1 MKKNS
6 AAFTLIKT
14 LTMSEKRY
22 FKIFSERHIIGE
34 RNKYVLLFEE
44 LDKSNTEDD
53 KAIKNSLKKAGV
65 HAVFLS
71 ADRNYLY
78 QLILASLNGFHDSRT
93 YNLEIKEA
101 LLSIEILFHKGL
113 YQECLKL
120 IAKTETLAEECENFQ
135 LMIDVLMWK
144 KRCSGYSLGLQKA
157 AEVNLSIDKYIAL
170 LNNLKS
176 ITDLYYRSNLLQAG
190 NEKFSKGDVLKK
202 FERILQQ
209 PELKNER
216 NALSF
221 SAKVYYHLI
230 YSNYYRYLDNQSK
243 ELRHLEQLVALIH
256 QSKTYAVEYPL
267 DYISIYDRLLS
278 SKKFFHSDSFF
289 KDIEAL
295 NAFAHKAHIRKDVV
309 QQRVFIHTHTHELE
323 YYYINHRYQQGLA
336 KTKAIE
342 KEILKLN
349 MDIEPYHMLY
359 FYSLQALIL
368 TCVGEFTG
376 ALRFINKV
384 LNDFK
389 PDQRP
394 AIYLRG
400 EMLNAIIHYELN
412 NYTLVTS
419 QTKHA
424 LKKNAT
430 QKLLSPAEEKLLKVL
445 LKLCASKTLTYKIEN
460 ALLQALLAETK
471 AAPDNAMQFADKW
484 IAARLKRK
492 TVSDLF
498 K

>member
-1 MKKNS
+1 MKKSS
-6 AAFTLIKT
+6 AVFTLIKT

-22 FKIFSERHIIGE
+22 FKIFSERHIIGG

-44 LDKSNTEDD
+44 LDKRITEND
-53 KAIKNSLKKAGV
+53 AEIKNSLKKAGV
-65 HAVFLS
+65 NADFLS
-71 ADRNYLY
+71 ADKNYLY
-78 QLILASLNGFHDSRT
+78 QLILGSLNGFHDSRT

-113 YQECLKL
+113 YTECLKL
-120 IAKTETLAEECENFQ
+120 IAKTETLAEACENFQ

-157 AEVNLSIDKYIAL
+157 AEVNLSIDKYITL

-190 NEKFSKGDVLKK
+190 NEKFSKKSVLKK

-209 PELKNER
+209 PELESDK

-230 YSNYYRYLDNQSK
+230 YSNYYRYLNNQLK
-243 ELRHLEQLVALIH
+243 ELQHLQQLVELIH
-256 QSKTYAVEYPL
+256 RSKTYAVEYPL

-278 SKKFFHSDSFF
+278 SKKFFAPSSFF
-289 KDIEAL
+289 KDIDTL

-323 YYYINHRYQQGLA
+323 YYFINHHYQKALD
-336 KTKAIE
+336 KTKSIE

-359 FYSLQALIL
+359 FYYLHALIL

-376 ALRFINKV
+376 ALNFINKV
-384 LNDFK
+384 LNNFS
-389 PDQRP
+389 PAHRP

-400 EMLNAIIHYELN
+400 ELLNAIIHYELK
-412 NYTLVTS
+412 NYRIVASLA
-419 QTKHA
+419 KHA
-424 LKKNAT
+424 LKKN
-430 QKLLSPAEEKLLKVL
+430 QSHKLLNPIEENLLRVL
-445 LKLCASKTLTYKIEN
+445 LKLATSKTLSYKEET
-460 ALLQALLAETK
+460 ALLQPLLTEIET
-471 AAPDNAMQFADKW
+471 APDNAMQFADKW
-484 IAARLKRK
+484 IAAHLKRK
-492 TVSDLF
+492 TVSELF

>member
-1 MKKNS
+1 M
-6 AAFTLIKT
+6 
-14 LTMSEKRY
+14 
-22 FKIFSERHIIGE
+22 
-34 RNKYVLLFEE
+34 
-44 LDKSNTEDD
+44 
-53 KAIKNSLKKAGV
+53 
-65 HAVFLS
+65 
-71 ADRNYLY
+71 
-78 QLILASLNGFHDSRT
+78 
-93 YNLEIKEA
+93 
-101 LLSIEILFHKGL
+101 
-113 YQECLKL
+113 
-120 IAKTETLAEECENFQ
+120 
-135 LMIDVLMWK
+135 
-144 KRCSGYSLGLQKA
+144 
-157 AEVNLSIDKYIAL
+157 
-170 LNNLKS
+170 
-176 ITDLYYRSNLLQAG
+176 
-190 NEKFSKGDVLKK
+190 LKK

-230 YSNYYRYLDNQSK
+230 YSNYYRYLDNQAK

-359 FYSLQALIL
+359 FYYLHALIL
-368 TCVGEFTG
+368 TCVGEFAG

-430 QKLLSPAEEKLLKVL
+430 QKLLSQAEEKLLKVL
-445 LKLCASKTLTYKIEN
+445 LKLCASKNITYKTEN
-460 ALLQALLAETK
+460 ALLQPLLAETK
-471 AAPDNAMQFADKW
+471 AAPDNAMQFAPW
-484 IAARLKRK
+484 A
-492 TVSDLF
+492 
-498 K
+498 

>member
-6 AAFTLIKT
+6 AAFALIKT

-44 LDKSNTEDD
+44 LDKRSTEDD
-53 KAIKNSLKKAGV
+53 NAIKNSLKKAGV
-65 HAVFLS
+65 HVGFIS
-71 ADRNYLY
+71 ADKNYLY

-120 IAKTETLAEECENFQ
+120 IAKTEALAQECENFQ

-190 NEKFSKGDVLKK
+190 NEKFSKGEVLKK
-202 FERILQQ
+202 FGRILQQ

-230 YSNYYRYLDNQSK
+230 YSNYYRYLDKQAK

-323 YYYINHRYQQGLA
+323 YYYIYHRYQQALS

-359 FYSLQALIL
+359 FYYMHALIL
-368 TCVGEFTG
+368 TCVGEFSG

-389 PDQRP
+389 PDHRP
-394 AIYLRG
+394 AIYLQG
-400 EMLNAIIHYELN
+400 EMLNAIIHYEMN

-419 QTKHA
+419 QAKHA
-424 LKKNAT
+424 LKKNDT
-430 QKLLSPAEEKLLKVL
+430 QKLLSPVEEKLLKVL
-445 LKLCASKTLTYKIEN
+445 LKLCASKNLTYKTET
-460 ALLQALLAETK
+460 ALLKPLMEETK
-471 AAPDNAMQFADKW
+471 TAPDNAMQFVYKW
-484 IAARLKRK
+484 IAARLERK